1 MKGYVASKNLSFKF
15 NDVKYL
21 VEEAL
26 DQVSAQKWYNCCS
39 HFKTIEQKYWSFDIA
54 VINEI
59 ATIVSQ
65 VDSSDSGTGTEDKL
79 ETYDDDTEGDE
90 PMFMTVTLKLTSRRK
105 HGG

>member
-54 VINEI
+54 VE
-59 ATIVSQ
+59 
-65 VDSSDSGTGTEDKL
+65 K
-79 ETYDDDTEGDE
+79 
-90 PMFMTVTLKLTSRRK
+90 
-105 HGG
+105 